1 MIVDIE
7 LQTNEIDLYGVPP
20 TVSGGGGAVD
30 SVNGETGV
38 VVLNQDEVLD
48 GTTYKQYSGTEKTK
62 PDDNIINQYEIVDEA
77 APAIEIAVPL
87 VAVDNFLETLEDP
100 ATNSIAEIKLA
111 LKDFLNE
118 MKAG

>member
-20 TVSGGGGAVD
+20 TV
-30 SVNGETGV
+30 
-38 VVLNQDEVLD
+38 
-48 GTTYKQYSGTEKTK
+48 
-62 PDDNIINQYEIVDEA
+62 
-77 APAIEIAVPL
+77 IAVPL

>member
-7 LQTNEIDLYGVPP
+7 LQTNEIDLYGVP
-20 TVSGGGGAVD
+20 
-30 SVNGETGV
+30 
-38 VVLNQDEVLD
+38 
-48 GTTYKQYSGTEKTK
+48 
-62 PDDNIINQYEIVDEA
+62 
-77 APAIEIAVPL
+77 PAIEIAVPL